1 MAARLDLSD
10 EVGFTARMVFSD
22 THVKCQ
28 LTGLLG
34 MEEFLKHMARQRR
47 VGANGNCTG

>member
-1 MAARLDLSD
+1 MI
-10 EVGFTARMVFSD
+10 FTA

-28 LTGLLG
+28 LIDSID
-34 MEEFLKHMARQRR
+34 MEKHLKHMARQRR